1 MKGLE
6 VGTVLATAARDGSLL
21 AMTVVG
27 ALVTALAIGAVY
39 WYGWR
44 TPPEPSFE
52 SSTADAGAADG
63 QAVVA
68 GDFGGSMYE
77 SEVPEAEMESV
88 DHDAFD
94 PVGTAALL
102 AVYFL
107 VVTLTWLFMYFV
119 EFLDNGPT
127 VVG

>member
-6 VGTVLATAARDGSLL
+6 TGTVLATASGGSLL
-21 AMTVVG
+21 AATVVS
-27 ALVTALAIGAVY
+27 ALVTALAVGAVY

-44 TPPEPSFE
+44 TPPEPTFE
-52 SSTADAGAADG
+52 GARTGADSGDRAAV
-63 QAVVA
+63 AV
-68 GDFGGSMYE
+68 DRGGPMYE
-77 SEVPEAEMESV
+77 SEVAEAETESV

-119 EFLDNGPT
+119 EFLGNGPT